1 MVNSRIRLVS
11 FDYDDTLV
19 RTRECKTRAVEEL
32 GRRFYD
38 KALTP
43 QEIEA
48 AWGEPYHRFFAM
60 LLGDRDH
67 DIGRIVQR
75 YHSLNREFPVAA
87 YGDAAGVAGAL
98 AGTHLIGIVSACGRE
113 QLIGQLE
120 ENELSSVAWSFI
132 IAAEDAQF
140 HKPDPRVFASL
151 EPLMS
156 SRGIAAGEVL
166 HVGDSVRDL
175 LAARGAGFEF
185 VGIRR
190 SSKDAAAMEAHGGT
204 VVSSLTDAL
213 NLVRS
218 AAGRHERH

>member
-1 MVNSRIRLVS
+1 MS

-19 RTRECKTRAVEEL
+19 RTRECKTRAVQEL

-38 KALTP
+38 KELTP

-48 AWGEPYHRFFAM
+48 AWGEPYHLFFAM

-67 DIGRIVQR
+67 DTARIAQR
-75 YHSLNREFPVAA
+75 YQSLNPEFPVVA
-87 YGDAAGVAGAL
+87 YGDAVDVVSAL
-98 AGTHLIGIVSACGRE
+98 AETHLIGIVSACGRE
-113 QLIGQLE
+113 QLIGQLRD
-120 ENELSSVAWSFI
+120 NKLSSVEWSFV

-156 SRGIAAGEVL
+156 GRGIAVGEVL
-166 HVGDSVRDL
+166 HVGDSVWDL

-190 SSKDAAAMEAHGGT
+190 SLQDATAMEAHGGT
-204 VVSSLTDAL
+204 VVSSLTEVL
-213 NLVRS
+213 ELVRS
-218 AAGRHERH
+218 AAS